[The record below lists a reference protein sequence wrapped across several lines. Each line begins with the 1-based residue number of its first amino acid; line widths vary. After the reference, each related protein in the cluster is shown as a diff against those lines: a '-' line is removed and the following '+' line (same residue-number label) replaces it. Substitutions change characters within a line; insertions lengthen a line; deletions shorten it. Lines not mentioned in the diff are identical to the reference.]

1 MTFPVYHP
9 TSPSATSRSTRRPS
23 NLDNALTAKVL
34 QRACRDVR
42 ESPATLPLWAFRLAQ
57 WVRRGRLR
65 YRVVWAQLHDAAWE
79 GGATESSITRSL
91 YHGVASANVVDSPPP
106 AFDQLALKGLA

>member
-1 MTFPVYHP
+1 MTSTIYHP
-9 TSPSATSRSTRRPS
+9 TSPSASSRSTRRRS
-23 NLDNALTAKVL
+23 ALDNALTAKVL

-65 YRVVWAQLHDAAWE
+65 YRVVWARLHDAAWE
-79 GGATESSITRSL
+79 GGATESSITRCL

-106 AFDQLALKGLA
+106 AFDQLAMGGLQ

>member
-1 MTFPVYHP
+1 MTSQSYHQAARP
-9 TSPSATSRSTRRPS
+9 ARTRNRHTAADRALASR
-23 NLDNALTAKVL
+23 VL
-34 QRACRDVR
+34 RRACNDVR
-42 ESPATLPLWAFRLAQ
+42 EHPATLPLWSFRLAQ

-65 YRVVWAQLHDAAWE
+65 YRVVWARLHDAAWE

-106 AFDQLALKGLA
+106 AFDQLAMGGLQ

>member
-1 MTFPVYHP
+1 
-9 TSPSATSRSTRRPS
+9 
-23 NLDNALTAKVL
+23 
-34 QRACRDVR
+34 
-42 ESPATLPLWAFRLAQ
+42 LWSFRLAQ

-106 AFDQLALKGLA
+106 ALDQLAIKGLA

>member
-1 MTFPVYHP
+1 MISHSY
-9 TSPSATSRSTRRPS
+9 TSPAGDASSRSTRRRS
-23 NLDNALTAKVL
+23 TLDNALTAKVL

-65 YRVVWAQLHDAAWE
+65 YRVVWARLHDAAWE
-79 GGATESSITRSL
+79 GGATESSITRCL
-91 YHGVASANVVDSPPP
+91 FHGVASANVVDSPPP
-106 AFDQLALKGLA
+106 ALDQLAMGGLQ